1 MTVKGLENNAYLIN
15 NPIIIELIG
24 DSNDVRHFD
33 LAIINNT
40 TGHNVSLTIDS
51 PPGESKMKYNIAPA
65 LKSTFSKPDFKYQAF
80 DMIFNLNQFQ
90 IQAVARGEDGVI
102 GGNVVLNKSFIRGG
116 KDTDQTNIYLEHRDV
131 CSPVDTIPYWRGLPI
146 EVYIVDYIDQDLVTI
161 KKSLDLGK
169 SEMMKSRSCDGA
181 YIRFLNSRGGYS
193 YWYFEGKKKNKK
205 TKTLGKIGDLYPR
218 SLGSEFESE
227 YELFSKVPRRY
238 YPLMDDLIASPE
250 IYIQQGDHWE
260 RLNSES
266 NTTAFDNTS
275 RSTDVK
281 LKFKTFSNYNPV
293 ITW

>member
-15 NPIIIELIG
+15 NPIIIDLIG
-24 DSNDVRHFD
+24 NSNDVRHFD
-33 LAIINNT
+33 LAIRNITRNT
-40 TGHNVSLTIDS
+40 FSSLTLDT
-51 PPGESKMKYNIAPA
+51 PPGKSEMKYNISPVI
-65 LKSTFSKPDFKYQAF
+65 KSLFSKPNNTTVSN
-80 DMIFNLNQFQ
+80 INLFE
-90 IQAVARGEDGVI
+90 IQSVARNNEGVV
-102 GGNVVLNKSFIRGG
+102 GSNVVVRKSFIRGG
-116 KDTDQTNIYLEHRDV
+116 EDTDKTNLYMNNGDLCLPADK
-131 CSPVDTIPYWRGLPI
+131 IPYWRGKQ
-146 EVYIVDYIDQDLVTI
+146 VDYSSVLYLPNGGAAIITRFE
-161 KKSLDLGK
+161 LGIHG
-169 SEMMKSRSCDGA
+169 EMMKSRSCDGA

-205 TKTLGKIGDLYPR
+205 TKTLGRIGDLYPR

-250 IYIQQGDHWE
+250 IYIQQEDHWE

-266 NTTAFDNTS
+266 NTTTFDNTS